1 MNTEIQQEDMRI
13 GDILIHAANETEY
26 YQKYFSAC
34 EGQKDNYE
42 LAEFPFLT
50 RQTVQRERSRFL
62 GGRYQ
67 RHPDIE
73 YLLMKRSFGVSGSPM
88 EVYWDSRDD
97 ISSQAGL
104 WAYRKERFGI
114 TADDKCCVFRTAEY
128 AGNKIMDDMPK
139 RLSRDGKVLSFT
151 MRDLSSDRLQWC
163 LDTIIE
169 FNPAWMCLSPSVAL
183 MMAESMEANKQSPSP
198 GLRYIEL
205 CGEMLD
211 AKTDK
216 MIREAFHVQ
225 TGNIYVT
232 EAAGAVAASCTHGH
246 LHIFSENASVEIIQD
261 GSSVRNE
268 EGDIYITSLQNTAM
282 PLIRLETGDRG
293 ELLDISCPCGQTA
306 PVLRLNRGR
315 KCSFITTASGRK
327 VSAGVLRSLAEYT
340 NEEVSRC
347 LAHIQFRQVDCQH
360 MEVVLGVKPAFSGW
374 EKEASRVFLEKIH
387 DPELK
392 QMQWEFTFAKPCEPE
407 ETEMDAQP
415 FFEPLEGGE

>member
-1 MNTEIQQEDMRI
+1 MNTERQQKDVGIR
-13 GDILIHAANETEY
+13 DILMHAVNETEY
-26 YQKYFSAC
+26 YRKYFSAC

-42 LAEFPFLT
+42 LAKFPFLT
-50 RQTVQRERSRFL
+50 RQTVQRERSCFL

-97 ISSQAGL
+97 MSSQSSL
-104 WAYRKERFGI
+104 WAYRKERFDI

-151 MRDLSSDRLQWC
+151 MRDLSASRLQWC
-163 LDTIIE
+163 LDAIVE
-169 FNPAWMCLSPSVAL
+169 FNPAWMCFPPSVAL
-183 MMAESMEANKQSPSP
+183 MMAESMEANKQLPPP

-211 AKTDK
+211 AQTDK
-216 MIREAFHVQ
+216 MIREAFHVR
-225 TGNIYVT
+225 TGNVYVT
-232 EAAGAVAASCTHGH
+232 EAAGAVAASCPHGH
-246 LHIFSENASVEIIQD
+246 LHIFSENVSVEIIQD

-315 KCSFITTASGRK
+315 KCSFIATASGRK

-360 MEVVLGVKPAFSGW
+360 MEAVLAVKPAFSGW

-392 QMQWEFTFAKPCEPE
+392 QMQWEFIFAKTCEAE
-407 ETEMDAQP
+407 EMEMDMKP
-415 FFEPLEGGE
+415 FFESWEEGE

>member
-62 GGRYQ
+62 CSRYQ

-73 YLLMKRSFGVSGSPM
+73 FLLMKRSFGVSGSPM
-88 EVYWDSRDD
+88 EVYWDRRDD
-97 ISSQAGL
+97 MSSQEGL
-104 WAYRKERFGI
+104 WKYRKERFHI

-151 MRDLSSDRLQWC
+151 MRDVSASRLQWC

-169 FNPAWMCLSPSVAL
+169 FNPVWMSLLPSVAL
-183 MMAESMEANKQSPSP
+183 MMAESMEANKQSPPP
-198 GLRYIEL
+198 GLCYIEL

-211 AKTDK
+211 AQTEK

-225 TGNIYVT
+225 TGNVYVT
-232 EAAGAVAASCTHGH
+232 EAAGAVAASCPHGH
-246 LHIFSENASVEIIQD
+246 LHIFPENVFVEIIQD
-261 GSSVRNE
+261 GSSVSNE

-282 PLIRLETGDRG
+282 PLIRLDTGDRG
-293 ELLDISCPCGQTA
+293 ALLDISCPCGQTA
-306 PVLRLNRGR
+306 PVLHLNRGR

-327 VSAGVLRSLAEYT
+327 VSVSVLRSLAEYT

-347 LAHIQFRQVDCQH
+347 LAHIQFRQVDCHH
-360 MEVVLGVKPAFSGW
+360 MKVVLGVKPAFSGW
-374 EKEASRVFLEKIH
+374 EKETVRVFLEKIH

-392 QMQWEFTFAKPCEPE
+392 QMQWEFIFANPRRPVEDE
-407 ETEMDAQP
+407 VDVQP
-415 FFEPLEGGE
+415 FFESWEEGE